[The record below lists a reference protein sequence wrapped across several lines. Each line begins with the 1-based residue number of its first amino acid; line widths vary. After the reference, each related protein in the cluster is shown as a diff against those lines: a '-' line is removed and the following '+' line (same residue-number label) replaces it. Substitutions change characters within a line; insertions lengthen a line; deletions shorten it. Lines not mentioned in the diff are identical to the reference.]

1 MSVEMRRPAQPA
13 TEGRE
18 EPTPQGAVP
27 MWLFILLFVALFWGM
42 NYFDRHGAWFN
53 GRVYAPYRSLAELQM
68 HQPPTGGINLE
79 RGRAVYESVC
89 ALCHGVDGKG
99 KPGQAPPLAGAEWV
113 LGPVNRLVRIPLA
126 GLTGPIEVNGQQWNL
141 AMPAMGAALSD
152 EDLAAVL
159 SYMRTSWGNKGTE
172 VTAEQVGAVRKEIGN
187 RTQPFTAAELLTVQ

>member
-1 MSVEMRRPAQPA
+1 
-13 TEGRE
+13 
-18 EPTPQGAVP
+18 
-27 MWLFILLFVALFWGM
+27 
-42 NYFDRHGAWFN
+42 
-53 GRVYAPYRSLAELQM
+53 M